1 MMLAVVRIR
10 GSVGVRRKF
19 EDAMKM
25 LRLNEQNTCVVVPE
39 DESYRGMIEKV
50 KDFVTFGKIDLETFL
65 AMLKKRGRLEGNR
78 RLDEKTVKETGYES
92 VEQMAKDIFE
102 GKANMKRIPKLKPI
116 FRLTP
121 PSGGFKSAKE
131 HYPKGDLGNRKEA
144 INDLLKRMT

>member
-1 MMLAVVRIR
+1 MLAVVRIR

-19 EDAMKM
+19 EDAMEI
-25 LRLNEQNTCVVVPE
+25 LRVKEQNTCVVVP
-39 DESYRGMIEKV
+39 DNESYKGMIEKV
-50 KDFVTFGKIDLETFL
+50 KDFVTFGKIDFETFL

-92 VEQMAKDIFE
+92 VEQMTKDIFE

-121 PSGGFKSAKE
+121 PSGGFKSTKE
-131 HYPKGDLGNRKEA
+131 HYPRGDLGNRKEA
-144 INDLLKRMT
+144 INDLLKRMI